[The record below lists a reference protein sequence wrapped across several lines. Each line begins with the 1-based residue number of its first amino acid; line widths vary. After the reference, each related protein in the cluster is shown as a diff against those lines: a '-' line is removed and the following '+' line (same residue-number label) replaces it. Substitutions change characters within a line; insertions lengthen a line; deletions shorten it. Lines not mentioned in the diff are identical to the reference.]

1 MQWEF
6 TPEDVVKARSGYGLE
21 DFRRDLA
28 EEVRRNVAAD
38 GDTQRR
44 QIFNLVYDL
53 CHALATARDLDEF
66 LAAYAYDPPTCQFLR
81 GLEPMMADNV
91 AMLGAI
97 LQRMIMDGVEAGLP
111 LELALDEAARRHA
124 QVAARH
130 PVDLAF
136 NA

>member
-28 EEVRRNVAAD
+28 EEVRHNTAATD
-38 GDTQRR
+38 EAQQRR
-44 QIFNLVYDL
+44 TFGLVYDL
-53 CHALATARDLDEF
+53 CHVLATAKDLEQF

-81 GLEPMMADNV
+81 ELEPVMADNV

-111 LELALDEAARRHA
+111 LRQALDAATTRHA
-124 QVAARH
+124 QAAAAYPE
-130 PVDLAF
+130 PVLSA
-136 NA
+136 

>member
-28 EEVRRNVAAD
+28 EEVRANATASS
-38 GDTQRR
+38 GIQRR
-44 QIFNLVYDL
+44 QTFNLVYDL
-53 CHALATARDLDEF
+53 CHVLATAKDLDQF
-66 LAAYAYDPPTCQFLR
+66 LAAYAYDPPTCQFVR
-81 GLEPMMADNV
+81 ELEPLMAANV

-111 LELALDEAARRHA
+111 LQQALEEAARRHA
-124 QVAARH
+124 QAATSY
-130 PVDLAF
+130 PESAF
-136 NA
+136 SA